1 MRCHAYGPNISGELT
16 KMKIAKDG
24 LPVVDWYD
32 EEPFS
37 KREALIAAAMF
48 IGAWLFFA
56 GPFTWL
62 AGVLL

>member
-1 MRCHAYGPNISGELT
+1 
-16 KMKIAKDG
+16 MKIAKDG

-37 KREALIAAAMF
+37 KREALIAAAMV
-48 IGAWLFFA
+48 IGAYLFFA